1 MKKTTFDRLFID
13 IMEEVK
19 QTRDEGQ
26 KEYAHTE
33 ENVFANFE
41 RVAKGLDISREQ
53 ALMVYL
59 LKHVDGINAW
69 VKGHESQR
77 EDVTGRI
84 KDAIVYLCL
93 LWGMAKEQI
102 ISEEEI
108 DIFFDEQGFKPNGTF
123 NPDTGE
129 VTTKDTIH
137 DRAAWQSDNAR
148 AVLAPDYQAAGD
160 ETV

>member
-1 MKKTTFDRLFID
+1 MKKTEFDRLFLD

-19 QTRDEGQ
+19 KTRDEGQ

-41 RVAKGLDISREQ
+41 RVANSLDISKEQ

-59 LKHVDGINAW
+59 MKHIDGINAW
-69 VKGHESQR
+69 VKGHHSQR

-84 KDAIVYLCL
+84 KDAIVYLSL
-93 LWGMAKEQI
+93 LWGMADDKI
-102 ISEEEI
+102 ILHQ
-108 DIFFDEQGFKPNGTF
+108 DDVDAFFDEHGFRPGGTF
-123 NPDTGE
+123 NQETGE
-129 VTTKDTIH
+129 V
-137 DRAAWQSDNAR
+137 S
-148 AVLAPDYQAAGD
+148 YQAIGD

>member
-1 MKKTTFDRLFID
+1 MDKLKFNELFLD
-13 IMEEVK
+13 IMMEVK
-19 QTRDEGQ
+19 KTRDEGQ

-41 RVAKGLDISREQ
+41 RVANSLDISKEQ

-59 LKHVDGINAW
+59 MKHMDGINAW
-69 VKGHESQR
+69 IKGHKSQR

-93 LWGMAKEQI
+93 LWGMAT
-102 ISEEEI
+102 EEI
-108 DIFFDEQGFKPNGTF
+108 VTEGEIDAFFNEHGFIPSKTPNGSTIF

-129 VTTKDTIH
+129 VTY
-137 DRAAWQSDNAR
+137 QSI
-148 AVLAPDYQAAGD
+148 GD
-160 ETV
+160 EVV

>member
-1 MKKTTFDRLFID
+1 MMK
-13 IMEEVK
+13 VK
-19 QTRDEGQ
+19 KTRDEGQ

-41 RVAKGLDISREQ
+41 RVAESLEISKEQ

-59 LKHVDGINAW
+59 IKHMDGINAW
-69 VKGHESQR
+69 VKGHKSQR

-93 LWGMAKEQI
+93 LWGMASQEI
-102 ISEEEI
+102 VSEEEI
-108 DIFFDEQGFKPNGTF
+108 DALFDEHGFKSNGTF
-123 NPDTGE
+123 NPETGE
-129 VTTKDTIH
+129 VSY
-137 DRAAWQSDNAR
+137 QST
-148 AVLAPDYQAAGD
+148 GD

>member
-1 MKKTTFDRLFID
+1 MKKSEFNELFLD
-13 IMEEVK
+13 IMMKVK
-19 QTRDEGQ
+19 KTRDEGQ

-41 RVAKGLDISREQ
+41 RVAASLDISKEQ

-59 LKHVDGINAW
+59 MKHMDGINAW
-69 VKGHESQR
+69 IKGHKSQR

-93 LWGMAKEQI
+93 LWGMASKEI
-102 ISEEEI
+102 VSEEEI
-108 DIFFDEQGFKPNGTF
+108 DAFFNKDGFTTSKTPNGGIF

-129 VTTKDTIH
+129 VSFPEY
-137 DRAAWQSDNAR
+137 QST
-148 AVLAPDYQAAGD
+148 GD
-160 ETV
+160 EVI

>member
-59 LKHVDGINAW
+59 LKHIDGINAW

-108 DIFFDEQGFKPNGTF
+108 DIFFDEHGFVPSKTSEGTVF
-123 NPDTGE
+123 NPKTGE
-129 VTTKDTIH
+129 VSY
-137 DRAAWQSDNAR
+137 QSI
-148 AVLAPDYQAAGD
+148 GD